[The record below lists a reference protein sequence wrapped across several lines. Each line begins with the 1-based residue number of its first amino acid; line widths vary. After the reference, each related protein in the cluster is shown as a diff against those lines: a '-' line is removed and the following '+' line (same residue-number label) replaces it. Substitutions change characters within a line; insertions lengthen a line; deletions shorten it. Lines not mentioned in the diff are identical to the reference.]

1 MYLAGKILLHRASVQ
16 RLING
21 QRGATAIEYALL
33 IALIAIAA
41 AGSLQMIGQHERA
54 TFANAASAMPSGMS
68 ISVDDGQP

>member
-1 MYLAGKILLHRASVQ
+1 MYFAGKILLQ
-16 RLING
+16 RRFCSRLVAA

-41 AGSLQMIGQHERA
+41 TGSLQMIGQHKRA
-54 TFANAASAMPSGMS
+54 TFANAASAMPSGTA

>member
-1 MYLAGKILLHRASVQ
+1 MRFAGRMILRDSLVQ
-16 RLING
+16 RLIHG

-41 AGSLQMIGQHERA
+41 AGSFQILGQHERA
-54 TFANAASAMPSGMS
+54 TFANAASAMPGGMS